1 MNTDY
6 TSTLNY
12 LGNDINTT
20 WQSPGKRSYVV
31 SRDNR
36 TFAAHPDDVAWFLT
50 RMERGKPLFAIV
62 EAPAPTPPPLPEP
75 ELPFA
80 IVEEIQSEPL
90 EFDALEETQSEPRKR
105 TRKPKSVEIVE

>member
-1 MNTDY
+1 MNNDY

-20 WQSPGKRSYVV
+20 WQSPGKRSYIV

-50 RMERGKPLFAIV
+50 RMERGKAIFAIV
-62 EAPAPTPPPLPEP
+62 ETPAPVVEIAPVIETQINE
-75 ELPFA
+75 ELPFSV
-80 IVEEIQSEPL
+80 IEEPGQIELVESSEEKP
-90 EFDALEETQSEPRKR
+90 KR
-105 TRKPKSVEIVE
+105 SRKPKVE